1 MIMPSK
7 STVLTKTDKFKEKYL
22 KMLQKKGGY
31 NKVVEIYKTGM
42 RLNEEWDGMLEAL
55 DEYLQPVKKKYY
67 ELLLKSDTK
76 KELWQILANK
86 TFETSYTEDMSI
98 LLNEIMW
105 TFLNNEINEKKAKE
119 TLNILSHF
127 RHCQGLAIIDD
138 FDGSTQL
145 MRTFTYLYEGGY
157 SPKIPELEEIEK
169 KLPKFRELLIDA
181 ELFDIN
187 QKSSFGINAL
197 MQASL
202 SYPKIEE
209 IQMLIKYGAN
219 PNTFDN
225 DGFSALSHCLR
236 PVIERNFYIL
246 NDDEIRPIL
255 YRKIYNIVRFL
266 IKEGGANVNLQN
278 QRGETLLMQYAMVPE
293 IVEMLLSFGA
303 DPTIKDNEGMTAFWH
318 IIKYFLHCG
327 GSSWKM
333 TYQDLKKSFET
344 LFYAGA
350 VIEPSE
356 KEKLSIIDQ
365 LSYRLTPEEQVNF
378 IEFLIQKKYVFNTE
392 LLEQL
397 INCSRQENENLLI
410 NLSKKFLSQ
419 IQPDIK
425 LFSLL
430 YNTIVHKQYAWQDML
445 LENVIGWNLEEEDI
459 LHFFNSLLQEED
471 TEIIQQF
478 LDLPLKG
485 YNSKIKNNKYRLR
498 AFLKLAKHHERTK
511 EIKEIIDLLKQMIKE
526 P

>member
-1 MIMPSK
+1 MSSK
-7 STVLTKTDKFKEKYL
+7 STVSTKTDKFKGKYL

-31 NKVVEIYKTGM
+31 NKIVEIYKTEM
-42 RLNEEWDGMLEAL
+42 ELNEEWDGMLEAL
-55 DEYLQPVKKKYY
+55 EEYLQSVKKKYY

-105 TFLNNEINEKKAKE
+105 AFLNNEINEKKTKE
-119 TLNILSHF
+119 TLDILSYFCHY
-127 RHCQGLAIIDD
+127 RGLAIIDD
-138 FDGSTQL
+138 FDGNTQL
-145 MRTFTYLYEGGY
+145 MHTFGLFYDGY
-157 SPKIPELEEIEK
+157 SPKIPEFEEIEK

-187 QKSSFGINAL
+187 QKSSSGRNAL
-197 MQASL
+197 IQASL
-202 SYPKIEE
+202 NSPKIEE

-236 PVIERNFYIL
+236 PIIERNRYNNL
-246 NDDEIRPIL
+246 NGDKICPIL
-255 YRKIYNIVRFL
+255 YRKIYNVVRFL

-303 DPTIKDNEGMTAFWH
+303 NPAIKDNEGMTCFWH
-318 IIKYFLHCG
+318 IIKYFSHRDWN
-327 GSSWKM
+327 SWKM

-344 LFYAGA
+344 LFYAGTA
-350 VIEPSE
+350 IKPSE

-365 LSYRLTPEEQVNF
+365 LSYLLPPEEQANF

-410 NLSKKFLSQ
+410 NLSKKFLYQ

-425 LFSLL
+425 LFILL
-430 YNTIVHKQYAWQDML
+430 YSTIVHKQYAWQDML
-445 LENVIGWNLEEEDI
+445 LKNVAGWNLEEKNI
-459 LHFFNSLLQEED
+459 LHFFDSLLWEED
-471 TEIIQQF
+471 TKIIQQF
-478 LDLPLKG
+478 LDLPLKKG
-485 YNSKIKNNKYRLR
+485 NSKIKSNKYRLR
-498 AFLKLAKHHERTK
+498 AFLKLAKHHKRTK